1 MMRFWIDPD
10 GLTKAHRLVERARD
24 RVVEDIAADARRR
37 APVDTGAL
45 VASVGA
51 EPGRVTAGTDH
62 WLYPEYGTRY
72 QAAQPYMRPA
82 LYTRRRLR

>member
-1 MMRFWIDPD
+1 MRFTIDPD
-10 GLTKAHRLVERARD
+10 GLAKAHRLVERARR

-45 VASVGA
+45 LASIDSGA
-51 EPGRVTAGTDH
+51 GRVTAGTDH
-62 WLYPEYGTRY
+62 WLYQEYGTRY
-72 QAAQPYMRPA
+72 QRAQPYMRPA